1 LSLTNNGFT
10 GMLSEREM
18 NSDHQPLS
26 GRNVLV
32 VDDEAD
38 IRFLLRT
45 TLELAGY
52 IVVEAAHGEA
62 ALEQVS
68 RLQPDAVVT
77 DRMMP
82 RCGGDELIRR
92 LRAEE
97 KTASIPVVMVTG
109 TRGAHSGADAVLTKP
124 FDPRDLVRLLGELI
138 GKGR

>member
-1 LSLTNNGFT
+1 
-10 GMLSEREM
+10 M
-18 NSDHQPLS
+18 SDEKKALA
-26 GRNVLV
+26 GRTVLV

-38 IRFLLRT
+38 MRFLLRV

-52 IVVEAAHGEA
+52 SVVEAAHGEA

-109 TRGAHSGADAVLTKP
+109 TRGAHTGADAVLTKP
-124 FDPRDLVRLLGELI
+124 FDPRDLIGLLDELI

>member
-1 LSLTNNGFT
+1 MTKLRLHWHAQREVNG
-10 GMLSEREM
+10 
-18 NSDHQPLS
+18 DHQPFS

-52 IVVEAAHGEA
+52 SVVEAAHGEA